1 MGNNRGSQD
10 RAVALGEDF
19 DEAVGF
25 AFAHCAI
32 DSAQRPAAY
41 LYMFTESRSGT
52 LFVKPHLG
60 HLRIGKGHAR
70 QNMGKSSRL
79 PRQES
84 VAYGLERLPPGQIGQ
99 FLPPHNIAPILPPIP
114 FAHMVS

>member
-1 MGNNRGSQD
+1 MGNNRGSQG
-10 RAVALGEDF
+10 RSVGLGEVF
-19 DEAVGF
+19 DEAVRF

-52 LFVKPHLG
+52 LFVKPHPG

-70 QNMGKSSRL
+70 QNMGKSRRL

-84 VAYGLERLPPGQIGQ
+84 VASGLERLPPGKMREL
-99 FLPPHNIAPILPPIP
+99 LPAQNIARSIDM
-114 FAHMVS
+114 FG